1 MPVAQPHRVLIVDDD
16 PSIHELIRA
25 MLAGTAWTAD
35 TAFNGEEA
43 LSVLGTQSY
52 DLLLT
57 DILMP
62 GLDGLA
68 LLGQLRAG
76 HPGISV
82 IMMTVKNTPDHI
94 LGSLK
99 REAAAFIAKPFSR
112 DTLLATLQAA
122 LSDSVSEGDIKI
134 LSDKPH
140 WISLQIRCR
149 IATAERLTQFM
160 RELPSDLEP
169 GQREQIGTAF
179 RELLMNA
186 VEHGGHLD
194 PEKTVE
200 LSYIRTARA
209 IVYYVRDPGEG
220 FSMDA
225 LAHAAIANTA
235 EEPYRHM
242 EMRAQMGIRPGG
254 FGLLMTKSFADELIY
269 SGKGNEVILIKYL

>member
-62 GLDGLA
+62 GIDGLA

-76 HPGISV
+76 HPGIPV

-112 DTLLATLQAA
+112 DTLLGTLQAA
-122 LSDSVSEGDIKI
+122 LSDSVSEGDIQI

-169 GQREQIGTAF
+169 GQREQIGI
-179 RELLMNA
+179 
-186 VEHGGHLD
+186 HGADRGRGIDDEIGGAGLAQGINPAD
-194 PEKTVE
+194 Q
-200 LSYIRTARA
+200 IRK
-209 IVYYVRDPGEG
+209 GEG
-220 FSMDA
+220 GIARRVDSGLFA
-225 LAHAAIANTA
+225 LI
-235 EEPYRHM
+235 EPV
-242 EMRAQMGIRPGG
+242 GG
-254 FGLLMTKSFADELIY
+254 GALRI
-269 SGKGNEVILIKYL
+269 GV